1 MDEKRHR
8 TARAALLAL
17 LFIVTAGA
25 PQWLRAQ
32 DLTGEKRVLLLGAG
46 GERLEIGRVRF
57 EPVSADRWRFRFVL
71 ASEGFTER
79 FLAMRPFR
87 CVAGASQ
94 QLCHF
99 PYGSEDTV
107 SRDDLLPLEYAL
119 MFIATKP
126 GALHISGRDGLFY
139 KLAFTERGLRGEL
152 HDVDLDPII
161 TPREGGTLR
170 PIGYRQLDRADPKSH
185 WLPALLIE

>member
-1 MDEKRHR
+1 MNK
-8 TARAALLAL
+8 TTSACGAALLAL
-17 LFIVTAGA
+17 VVVGSAA
-25 PQWLRAQ
+25 SQAVRAQ
-32 DLTGEKRVLLLGAG
+32 DLTGDKRVTLVSAS

-57 EPVSADRWRFRFVL
+57 EPAGADRWRFGFVL
-71 ASEGFTER
+71 AAEGFTER

-87 CVAGASQ
+87 CVASATH

-107 SRDDLLPLEYAL
+107 SRHDLMPLEYAL

-139 KLAFTERGLRGEL
+139 KLAFTDRGLRGEL
-152 HDVDLDPII
+152 HDVDMDPII
-161 TPREGGTLR
+161 TPREGGSRR
-170 PIGYRQLDRADPKSH
+170 PITYRQLERADPKSH
-185 WLPALLIE
+185 WMPALLIE